1 MHVTL
6 RRGAWAI
13 IGAARTPATARDG
26 RLTPWVSRA
35 CFTLTLASDLM
46 QTNEPGAGIRA
57 QDLTVRRGSELLF
70 QALTFDLRAGQLV
83 WLRGSNGSG
92 KTSLLR
98 VIAGLSRPDGGQLSW
113 GAEPLAKS
121 EDYKKRLV
129 YMGHANALKD
139 DLSAME
145 ALRFLTTVQ
154 GRSCEQKRLE
164 AALRRMGVFHRRKL
178 PVRMLSQ
185 GQRRRVALARLALE
199 EKPGFWVLDEPFD
212 ALDDAGLALVQEL
225 FIENVQRGGMVLF
238 TSHIPVCPPGLQ
250 LHELRLQ
257 GTRAA

>member
-1 MHVTL
+1 M
-6 RRGAWAI
+6 GAWFI
-13 IGAARTPATARDG
+13 
-26 RLTPWVSRA
+26 
-35 CFTLTLASDLM
+35 FTLAQDL
-46 QTNEPGAGIRA
+46 TFHNEQGTGIRA
-57 QDLTVRRGSELLF
+57 KDLTVRRGTEVLFKALNFEL
-70 QALTFDLRAGQLV
+70 QAGQLV

-113 GAEPLAKS
+113 NDQPLVKS
-121 EDYKKRLV
+121 DEFQSKLV

-139 DLSAME
+139 DLTALE
-145 ALRFLTTVQ
+145 ALQFLTTIH
-154 GRSCEQKRLE
+154 GRPCAQDRME
-164 AALRRMGVFHRRKL
+164 AALRRMGVFHRRRL

-225 FIENVQRGGMVLF
+225 FCENARRGGTVLF
-238 TSHIPVCPPGLQ
+238 TSHIAIQSTATPIR
-250 LHELRLQ
+250 ELRLL
-257 GTRAA
+257 GMKTR